1 MKTAL
6 VAEDEILFRLEVADI
21 LEDEGYVVVQV
32 ANAVRALE
40 SLDASV
46 SLLVTDVRM
55 PGAMDG
61 LALAHAVSRLRPDV
75 AVVVVSAQVN
85 PAAGDLPEGVAFV
98 GRPFLESRI
107 RAAVRAAV
115 AAKSRNGDD

>member
-1 MKTAL
+1 MADL
-6 VAEDEILFRLEVADI
+6 LE
-21 LEDEGYVVVQV
+21 EEGYAVVE
-32 ANAVRALE
+32 AINAAQALE
-40 SLDASV
+40 RLDASV
-46 SLLVTDVRM
+46 TLLVTDVRM

-61 LALAHAVSRLRPDV
+61 LALAYAVSRLRPDV

-85 PAAGDLPEGVAFV
+85 PAAGDLPGGAAFV

-115 AAKSRNGDD
+115 ADKARNGDD